1 MEAVESVCSYLP
13 SQYKDECNNLVETYG
28 EEIIDAINKEI
39 SPENLCAYIGACPKQ
54 VRWFL
59 ISLDSCRYKP
69 VNCLKHESVYVY
81 NCVCWKRFT

>member
-54 VRWFL
+54 VRWVVQNVTSNINL
-59 ISLDSCRYKP
+59 L
-69 VNCLKHESVYVY
+69 
-81 NCVCWKRFT
+81 